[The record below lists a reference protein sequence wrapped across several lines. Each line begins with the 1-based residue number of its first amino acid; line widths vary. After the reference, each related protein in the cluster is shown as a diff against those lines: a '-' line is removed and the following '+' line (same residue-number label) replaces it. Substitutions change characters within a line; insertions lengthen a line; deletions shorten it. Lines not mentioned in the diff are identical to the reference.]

1 MCVPPN
7 TMPTPSRVWIPK
19 GGMGI
24 NFQIML
30 ENKSGIDILALK
42 KSGIKFIVGSS
53 QGLPEFI
60 IEALKAS
67 KNNRIIIR
75 LVNLAN
81 LVNSRTKE
89 FSLTVYQARF
99 NNQTFEAMLPLSAIM
114 ADKNGRCAVSLAEYK
129 NPQGETK
136 PVLRLLSVEID
147 GTSIEAKD
155 IKENDVWAAVE
166 GATKPKKAKKP
177 VIEEEEDFEEEDEN

>member
-1 MCVPPN
+1 VCTTQHNAHPL
-7 TMPTPSRVWIPK
+7 SGLDSK
-19 GGMGI
+19 GWYGHKLYD
-24 NFQIML
+24 ML
-30 ENKSGIDILALK
+30 ENKSGIDLLALK

-53 QGLPEFI
+53 QGLPDFI
-60 IEALKAS
+60 VEALKAS

-99 NNQTFEAMLPLSAIM
+99 NNQAFECMLPLSAIM
-114 ADKNGRCAVSLAEYK
+114 ADKNGKCAVSLAEYK
-129 NPQGETK
+129 NPQGEVK
-136 PVLRLLSVEID
+136 PVLRLLAVEID
-147 GTSIEAKD
+147 GTLTEAKD
-155 IKENDVWAAVE
+155 IAEGDVWAALE

-177 VIEEEEDFEEEDEN
+177 VIEDDDDDDFEEED